1 MFWSLCAHWC
11 NNATVGHPCYHGER
25 ESPFLPGRTMLPLLL
40 TNGKQYRIADH
51 QGSVHYYAIL
61 PEFIL
66 GVRTVLLL
74 LANKKPSFDI
84 QGVAILMHNCVT
96 LLHLKV
102 AEGLFLASKEQY
114 LTMKE
119 VSKLCITALLCLFS
133 VLFFFCIEKEYIKTL
148 LFTDWFCNSIFH
160 ILKCNFDYKQEI

>member
-1 MFWSLCAHWC
+1 MFWSLCAQWC
-11 NNATVGHPCYHGER
+11 NNITVGHPCYHGER
-25 ESPFLPGRTMLPLLL
+25 ESPFLPGRTMLLLLL
-40 TNGKQYRIADH
+40 TNGKQYPIADH
-51 QGSVHYYAIL
+51 QGSAHYYAIL
-61 PEFIL
+61 PEFIQ

-84 QGVAILMHNCVT
+84 QGVAIHMHNCVT

-119 VSKLCITALLCLFS
+119 VSKLCITALLGLFS
-133 VLFFFCIEKEYIKTL
+133 VLFFFCIEKEYISLTDSVIPF
-148 LFTDWFCNSIFH
+148 FTF
-160 ILKCNFDYKQEI
+160 